1 MYGALFL
8 SLSPVFHH
16 DSNQDKATNQHVLA
30 VKHHNFKSVFIVL
43 FNVKEHVTSNASQ
56 TNCQTQA

>member
-1 MYGALFL
+1 MVPCFCL
-8 SLSPVFHH
+8 SAVFHH
-16 DSNQDKATNQHVLA
+16 DSNQDKATNQKELA

-43 FNVKEHVTSNASQ
+43 FNVKEHATSNASQ